1 MRVME
6 LAAVSD
12 ISERSRRVRPGSAVA
27 VVGRGIEAFVMTL
40 FAAAGWLFG
49 VVFRLLASAAM
60 SLEFGFRAGAGWPQR
75 DQQAS
80 EPPPE
85 G

>member
-1 MRVME
+1 MRAME

-27 VVGRGIEAFVMTL
+27 AAGRGIEAFVMTL
-40 FAAAGWLFG
+40 FAAAGWLIG
-49 VVFRLLASAAM
+49 VVFRLLASAVM

-75 DQQAS
+75 DQQAPES
-80 EPPPE
+80 PPE

>member
-1 MRVME
+1 MRAME

-12 ISERSRRVRPGSAVA
+12 ISERSRRVRPGSAIA
-27 VVGRGIEAFVMTL
+27 VVGSGIEAVIMTL
-40 FAAAGWLFG
+40 FAAIGWLAG
-49 VVFRLLASAAM
+49 MIFRLLASVLM

-75 DQQAS
+75 DQQVS